1 MSPDRRIHDLLGIDH
16 PILQAPMAGA
26 QRSALAIA
34 VSDAGALGA
43 LPCALLRPADIR
55 DEVAAIR
62 RATTRPFNLNFFCH
76 HPLPIDPPR
85 ESAWRERLAPYHREL
100 GLDPDAAPTAPAR
113 APFDDVQCA
122 LVEELRPSVVSFHF
136 GLPAPRLLH
145 RVLATGAKVLS
156 SATTVDEARWLAD
169 AGCHAIIAQGLEA
182 GGHRGMFRTTD
193 LATQIGT
200 LALVPQIVDAVDLP
214 VIAAGGVADA
224 RGIAAAFALGAAA
237 VQIGTAYLLCPEATL
252 SPAHR
257 AALRAARPEQTTIT
271 NVFTGRP
278 ARGLVNRL
286 IRELGPLAPD
296 APGFPHAGA
305 LVAPLRP
312 VAEAAGSTDFTP
324 LWCGQAVHLGQELP
338 AGELT
343 RRFILAIPAST

>member
-1 MSPDRRIHDLLGIDH
+1 MSPDRSLLDLLGIDH

-34 VSDAGALGA
+34 VSDAGGLGA

-62 RATTRPFNLNFFCH
+62 RATPRPFNLNFFCH
-76 HPLPIDPPR
+76 TDTSVDPIR
-85 ESAWRERLAPYHREL
+85 ESAWRARLAPYHREL
-100 GLDPDAAPTAPAR
+100 GLDPDAAPAAPAR
-113 APFDDVQCA
+113 APFDDTHCE
-122 LVEELRPSVVSFHF
+122 LVEALRPAVISFHF
-136 GLPAPRLLH
+136 GLPAPRLLD

-182 GGHRGMFRTTD
+182 GGHRGMFQTAD

-200 LALVPQIVDAVDLP
+200 MALVPQIVDAIDLP
-214 VIAAGGVADA
+214 VIAAGGITDA
-224 RGIAAAFALGAAA
+224 RGITAAFALGAAA
-237 VQIGTAYLLCPEATL
+237 VQLGTAYLLCPEATL

-257 AALRAARPEQTTIT
+257 AALRAARPEQTAVT

-305 LVAPLRP
+305 PVAPLRP
-312 VAEAAGSTDFTP
+312 VAEAQGSTDFTP
-324 LWCGQAVHLGQELP
+324 LWCGQAVHLARELP

-343 RRFILAIPAST
+343 RRLAAEIRQST